1 VLPFT
6 IGNWNIISRTIA
18 PVISLPSLSTGLPE
32 IDDSSLFSGSHF
44 GLGDINQTF
53 YVSPAAAGKVIWGIG
68 PSVTIPTA
76 TSTALGAGK
85 VSMGPAAVSLI
96 MPKPWVI
103 GVLARQLWSVE
114 GPQGRSN
121 VSQLLLQPFVN
132 YNLPGGWYL
141 VSSPV
146 VTANWNANSSD
157 RWTVPIGGG
166 AGKILKIG
174 GQPLNASLQAY
185 DYAQKPSGGPSWAL
199 RFQIQFLFPR

>member
-1 VLPFT
+1 
-6 IGNWNIISRTIA
+6 
-18 PVISLPSLSTGLPE
+18 
-32 IDDSSLFSGSHF
+32 
-44 GLGDINQTF
+44 
-53 YVSPAAAGKVIWGIG
+53 
-68 PSVTIPTA
+68 
-76 TSTALGAGK
+76 
-85 VSMGPAAVSLI
+85 MGPAAVSLI

-114 GPQGRSN
+114 VPQGRSN

-146 VTANWNANSSD
+146 VIANWNANSSD

-174 GQPLNASLQAY
+174 GQPLDAS
-185 DYAQKPSGGPSWAL
+185 
-199 RFQIQFLFPR
+199 

>member
-44 GLGDINQTF
+44 GLGDLNQTF

-103 GVLARQLWSVE
+103 GMLARQLWSVE
-114 GPQGRSN
+114 VPQGRSN

-146 VTANWNANSSD
+146 VIANWNANSSD

-174 GQPLNASLQAY
+174 GQPLNAS
-185 DYAQKPSGGPSWAL
+185 
-199 RFQIQFLFPR
+199 